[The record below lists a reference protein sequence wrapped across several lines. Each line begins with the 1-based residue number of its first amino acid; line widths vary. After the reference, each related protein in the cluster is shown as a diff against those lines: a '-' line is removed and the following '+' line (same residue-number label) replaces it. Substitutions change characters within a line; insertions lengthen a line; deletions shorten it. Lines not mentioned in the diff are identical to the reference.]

1 MGEKKPRRKLS
12 GEPKLKLLQEMPQ
25 RKTPSTGDHKKMT
38 TKGGARASSLPK
50 SLVYDGS
57 VPPPLI
63 GSQTPVL
70 KQMKKL
76 KVKTDH

>member
-1 MGEKKPRRKLS
+1 
-12 GEPKLKLLQEMPQ
+12 
-25 RKTPSTGDHKKMT
+25 MT